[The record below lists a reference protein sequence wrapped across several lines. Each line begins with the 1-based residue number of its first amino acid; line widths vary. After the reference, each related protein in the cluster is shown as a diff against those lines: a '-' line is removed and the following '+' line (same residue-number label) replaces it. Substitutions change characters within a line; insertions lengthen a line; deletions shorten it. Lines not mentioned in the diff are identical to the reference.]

1 MTYSSHCED
10 KTQQIVSPLNTVHL
24 IDKVI
29 RGDITEFRL
38 DEFNETEAIE
48 SNELHKDWPLYNCI
62 PFLI

>member
-10 KTQQIVSPLNTVHL
+10 KTHQIVSPLNTVHL

-48 SNELHKDWPLYNCI
+48 
-62 PFLI
+62 